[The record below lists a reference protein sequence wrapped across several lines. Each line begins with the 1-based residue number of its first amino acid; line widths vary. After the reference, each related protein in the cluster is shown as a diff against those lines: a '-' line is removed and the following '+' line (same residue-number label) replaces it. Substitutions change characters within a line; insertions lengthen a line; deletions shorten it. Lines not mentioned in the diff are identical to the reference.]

1 MKAIPIFFFLLFSL
15 FTSSCGSYSFSGIQ
29 TDAKTVQVKYFQN
42 TAPLVEPGIE
52 RIFTNKLQETLQ
64 NQTSLGLTNT
74 KADLIYE
81 GEIIDFR
88 ISPMTSTA
96 NYTAAQNRLTITVLV
111 KFTNTKKEE
120 ENFEKRFSFFKD
132 YEGDAQLTGSKLTEL
147 VDFIYAQIIQDIM
160 NESLAKW

>member
-1 MKAIPIFFFLLFSL
+1 MKAFQFLFLFFLSL
-15 FTSSCGSYSFSGIQ
+15 ATTACGSYSFSGIQ

-52 RIFTNKLQETLQ
+52 RVFTNKLQETIQ
-64 NQTSLGLTNT
+64 NQTSLGLTNS

-81 GEIIDFR
+81 GEIIDYR
-88 ISPMTSTA
+88 IAPMTSTA

-120 ENFEKRFSFFKD
+120 DNFEKRFSFFKD

-147 VDFIYAQIIQDIM
+147 VDFIYAQIIQDVM

>member
-1 MKAIPIFFFLLFSL
+1 MKAIQFVLVFLLSL
-15 FTSSCGSYSFSGIQ
+15 VTSACGSYSFSGIQ

-52 RIFTNKLQETLQ
+52 RIFTNKLQETIQ
-64 NQTSLGLTNT
+64 NQTSLGLTNS

-81 GEIIDFR
+81 GEIIDYR
-88 ISPMTSTA
+88 IAPMTSTA

-120 ENFEKRFSFFKD
+120 DNFEKRFSFFKD

-147 VDFIYAQIIQDIM
+147 VDFIYAQIIQDVM